1 MKLVTYIAIV
11 LMLTSLVSTSAF
23 AANSKDVDDKNKA
36 TTSLLKESK
45 NQDQEE
51 EQNQV
56 SLSGNNSTGG
66 RFTVQLRE
74 TKEEYFAAKDKL
86 QQINANINSGKI
98 NGSSKEVFEVK
109 QEYLLETVNYTISNL
124 EDLKENVDAF
134 ERVDADEV
142 IADIDGYIF
151 KLNAEKDNIGN
162 ATTTKELAESARTI
176 RDIWKDAVKD
186 AYKTRTK
193 FVDDKVV
200 LYLNKSVFLSERLSN
215 EVATLRKQGEN
226 TTELEAML
234 QEYNG
239 FIEQAQQNR
248 ERARETYQNGD
259 ENAHEY
265 WSASAENLKDANSVL
280 AEISQMLK
288 TYRHGL
294 VSLNGSDVL
303 LAKGN
308 GTAVLSGNLDAE
320 MTITDSQ
327 LVIKDLAG
335 DAKITIT
342 NDESAIVLKLDNS
355 LADEPKRAL
364 VYSDLTGKVSIS
376 GSRLTIMVRGND
388 LDLEVKGTG
397 NAVLSGK
404 GTYTAGMDEVS
415 KQWTSQFDTLSEEDN
430 SQED

>member
-1 MKLVTYIAIV
+1 MKLITYVAIV

-23 AANSKDVDDKNKA
+23 AANSKDIDDGDKA
-36 TTSLLKESK
+36 TKSLVKEAK
-45 NQDQEE
+45 NQEE
-51 EQNQV
+51 EQNKV
-56 SLSGNNSTGG
+56 FLSGNNSTDG
-66 RFTVQLRE
+66 RFAVQLRV
-74 TKEEYFAAKDKL
+74 TNEEYFAAKEKL

-109 QEYLLETVNYTISNL
+109 REYLLETVNYTISNL
-124 EDLKENVDAF
+124 EDLKEKVDASN
-134 ERVDADEV
+134 RVDTDKV
-142 IADIDGYIF
+142 TADIDGYIS
-151 KLNAEKDNIGN
+151 KLNAEKDNIKN
-162 ATTTKELAESARTI
+162 ATTSKELAESARII

-186 AYKTRTK
+186 AYKTRTE
-193 FVDDKVV
+193 FVDNKVF
-200 LYLNKSVFLSERLSN
+200 LYLNKSAFLSERLSK
-215 EVATLRKQGEN
+215 EVATLRQQGEN
-226 TTELEAML
+226 TTELELML

-239 FIEQAQQNR
+239 FMEQAQQNR
-248 ERARETYQNGD
+248 EHAREAYQNGD
-259 ENAHEY
+259 ENAREY

-294 VSLNGSDVL
+294 VSLNGNDIL

-308 GTAVLSGNLDAE
+308 GTAVLSGDLDTD
-320 MTITDSQ
+320 MTINDSQ

-342 NDESAIVLKLDNS
+342 NDDSAIVLKLDNS
-355 LADEPKRAL
+355 VADEPKRAL
-364 VYSDLTGKVSIS
+364 VYSNFTGKASIS

-397 NAVLSGK
+397 NAVISGE
-404 GTYTAGMDEVS
+404 GTYTAGSDEVS
-415 KQWTSQFDTLSEEDN
+415 RQWNYNSDSQSEDS